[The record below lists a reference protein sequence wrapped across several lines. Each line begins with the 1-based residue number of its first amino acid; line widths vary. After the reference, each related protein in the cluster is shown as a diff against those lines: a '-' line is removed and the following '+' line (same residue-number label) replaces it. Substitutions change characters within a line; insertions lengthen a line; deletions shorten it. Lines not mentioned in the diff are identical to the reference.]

1 MRVQLL
7 GREDPLEAWPFQYSC
22 LQNPM
27 DREAW
32 QATVH
37 RVIKSHR
44 KLRET
49 KEPLDNHERAE

>member
-1 MRVQLL
+1 MRVRLL
-7 GREDPLEAWPFQYSC
+7 GWEDPLEAGPFQYSC
-22 LQNPM
+22 LQNPV

-44 KLRET
+44 KRRET
-49 KEPLDNHERAE
+49 KEPLDDHERAK